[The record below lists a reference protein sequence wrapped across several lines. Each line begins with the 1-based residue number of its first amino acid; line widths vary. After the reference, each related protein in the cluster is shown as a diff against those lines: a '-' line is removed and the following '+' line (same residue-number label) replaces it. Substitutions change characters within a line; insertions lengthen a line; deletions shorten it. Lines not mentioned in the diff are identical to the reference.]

1 MFNGV
6 FPNAINRAY
15 MICSYGVVMFAE
27 IVLMNCY
34 IYGNI
39 LSIIINCGLQAISF
53 QNLWGQENQ
62 IA

>member
-1 MFNGV
+1 
-6 FPNAINRAY
+6 
-15 MICSYGVVMFAE
+15 MFAE

-53 QNLWGQENQ
+53 QNLWEQENQ